1 MNKLIKLVKQII
13 KLVKELKAEYAQNAG
28 HEDSHDDGQ
37 QQGGATNVNDSVDS
51 VADDGSDLFS
61 NSGDKPDDKKSGDE
75 VDFGKLVWCYGGEDG
90 SKAVESEGVQIR
102 NLNVSVGSK
111 ISYSWAKA
119 RFRRTLKEWGLEDSD
134 ASAFA
139 VFGYRSGDAYKCGK
153 MDWISTSRT
162 SRSWENIMD
171 GYKGWNNSECS
182 AAREFVFLI
191 LSKDRKRR
199 SNVIRCVK

>member
-13 KLVKELKAEYAQNAG
+13 KLVKELKAEYAQDTEHG
-28 HEDSHDDGQ
+28 DSQDNGQ
-37 QQGGATNVNDSVDS
+37 QQGGATDV
-51 VADDGSDLFS
+51 DDGSDLFS

-102 NLNVSVGSK
+102 NLNVSIGSK

-139 VFGYRSGDAYKCGK
+139 VFGYRSGDVYKCGK

-162 SRSWENIMD
+162 SRSWENIRD